1 MVGEGGSTVTIYG
14 QIFGGGVCSHRK
26 VVCDQLLEQVVN
38 CFLMVD
44 KLFISE
50 SLSGLMNDN
59 LLSSNMTGSRVVVLL
74 VALWV
79 MSSKVSKVD
88 FWFGYLWGQKQFC
101 GWGYGC
107 IYDGI

>member
-1 MVGEGGSTVTIYG
+1 MIE
-14 QIFGGGVCSHRK
+14 
-26 VVCDQLLEQVVN
+26 
-38 CFLMVD
+38 

-59 LLSSNMTGSRVVVLL
+59 LLNSNMSGFGVGVLL

-88 FWFGYLWGQKQFC
+88 FRLGYLWG
-101 GWGYGC
+101 
-107 IYDGI
+107 

>member
-1 MVGEGGSTVTIYG
+1 MIE
-14 QIFGGGVCSHRK
+14 
-26 VVCDQLLEQVVN
+26 
-38 CFLMVD
+38 

-59 LLSSNMTGSRVVVLL
+59 LLNSNMSGFGVGVLL

-88 FWFGYLWGQKQFC
+88 FQLGYLWGQK
-101 GWGYGC
+101 
-107 IYDGI
+107 

>member
-1 MVGEGGSTVTIYG
+1 MI
-14 QIFGGGVCSHRK
+14 K
-26 VVCDQLLEQVVN
+26 
-38 CFLMVD
+38 

-59 LLSSNMTGSRVVVLL
+59 LLSSNMSGFGIGVLL

-88 FWFGYLWGQKQFC
+88 FWLGYLWG
-101 GWGYGC
+101 
-107 IYDGI
+107 

>member
-1 MVGEGGSTVTIYG
+1 
-14 QIFGGGVCSHRK
+14 
-26 VVCDQLLEQVVN
+26 
-38 CFLMVD
+38 MVD

-88 FWFGYLWGQKQFC
+88 FWFGYLWG
-101 GWGYGC
+101 
-107 IYDGI
+107 